1 MTPDLFYD
9 KVPEILI
16 ADDTIESLRMIS
28 QALSSHGY
36 DVRSVTNGTL
46 ALASA
51 KEAQPD
57 LILLDIRMPDLSGY
71 EVCRELKENPLTQ
84 EIPVIFISAL
94 QETIDK
100 VEAFAVGGVDYLTK
114 PLHLPEVL
122 ARIQAQLAWR
132 FSLKEIQKLNQ
143 QLDKRVQQ
151 RTAELAWSNQSLK
164 EEILERKK
172 IEESLRES
180 ESKFRQLSENIQ
192 EVFWLTDYDPQLGKV
207 TNMDYVSPA
216 FETVWGHTCESLYH
230 NPWLWIEVIYPDDR
244 QRVKTSFKQNAV
256 EGSFDEEYRIIR
268 PDGSI
273 RWIHDRGF
281 PIYNEDGQV
290 YRIAGIAEDIT
301 KRKLTQEALRE
312 SEARWQFALEGAGDG
327 IWDWNIET
335 NSVFFSA
342 QLKAML
348 GYTDQEMS
356 NHLEE
361 WKSRIH
367 REDIDSVFEDVDK
380 YFKGEISV
388 YENEHRLLCKDGSYK
403 WILDRGKVIEWT
415 AEGKP
420 LRMIGIHSDITRR
433 KQAELERDR
442 FFNLSLDLL
451 FIADYQGT
459 LKRINPAWSNLL
471 GYSEQNLL
479 NQSLLQIIHPD
490 DQSTVEDALQRLN
503 QGKDID
509 ILEIRCR
516 CLDESYLW
524 IAWNAVPFPQENLLY
539 GAGRNISQRKA
550 SEERLV
556 HQTLHDSLTGLAN
569 RSYFMERLELAI
581 KKEKR
586 HPNQHL
592 AVLFIDLDDF
602 KHINDT
608 LGHFIGDQF
617 LIEVAQILR
626 TSVRDVDCVARLG
639 GDEFIILLE
648 EVYYQE
654 NVFKIVQRIQEK
666 LKSSIQLRE
675 YNILTSASIGI
686 FLDTEDYQDIN
697 EIVRNADIAMY
708 QAKAKGKGC
717 YELYNHTM
725 YCQTLH
731 RVELENALRN
741 AIANQE
747 LYLYYQPILNLQ
759 DNLKLEGFEILLRW
773 HHQEKGLIAASE
785 FIPLAEETGE
795 INVIGEWVLHEACS
809 QFQHWCGIYPD
820 FEQLYFSINISGRQL
835 RDISLVT
842 ILEQNLK
849 ESQIPPHCLK
859 LEITETSLIENTTI
873 AVKILQKIQDL
884 GVQIS
889 LDDFGTGFSSLRYLH
904 QFPLNVIKIDRSF
917 VQTLNQGS
925 RERSII
931 ASIIALARALDFT
944 TVAEGIET
952 PQQLEQLQT
961 LGCQSGQGYFFSKPN
976 QLPELLRQYFV

>member
-16 ADDTIESLRMIS
+16 ADDTIESLRMLS

-57 LILLDIRMPDLSGY
+57 LIILDIRMPDLSGY
-71 EVCRELKENPLTQ
+71 EVCKQLKEDPITQ

-114 PLHLPEVL
+114 PLHIPEVL

-132 FSLKEIQKLNQ
+132 FSLKEIQKLNE
-143 QLDKRVQQ
+143 QLEQRVEQ
-151 RTAELAWSNQSLK
+151 RTAELALANQTLK

-172 IEESLRES
+172 IEKSLRES
-180 ESKFRQLSENIQ
+180 ETKFRQLSEHIQ
-192 EVFWLTDYDPQLGKV
+192 EVFWLTNYETQLRTV

-216 FETVWGHTCESLYH
+216 FETIWGHTCESLYH
-230 NPWLWIEVIYPDDR
+230 NPWLWIEAIHPDDR
-244 QRVKTSFKQNAV
+244 QRVETSFKQNAI
-256 EGSFDEEYRIIR
+256 EGSFNEEYRVVR

-281 PIYNEDGQV
+281 PVYNGNGKV

-327 IWDWNIET
+327 IWDWNIDT
-335 NSVFFSA
+335 NEVFFSV

-348 GYTDQEMS
+348 GYTDQEMP

-361 WKSRIH
+361 WESRIH
-367 REDIDSVFEDVDK
+367 PEDIDNVFEDVNK
-380 YFKGEISV
+380 YFKGEILI
-388 YENEHRLLCKDGSYK
+388 YENEHRLRCKDGSYK
-403 WILDRGKVIEWT
+403 WILDRGKVIEWK
-415 AEGKP
+415 AEGQP
-420 LRMIGIHSDITRR
+420 LRMIGIHTDITRR

-451 FIADYQGT
+451 FIANYQGK

-471 GYSEQNLL
+471 GYSQQNLL
-479 NQSLLQIIHPD
+479 NQSLLQIIHPN
-490 DQSTVEDALQRLN
+490 DQSTLEDAFERLN

-516 CLDESYLW
+516 CLDGSYLW
-524 IAWNAVPFPQENLLY
+524 IAWNAVPFPQENLIY
-539 GAGRNISQRKA
+539 GAGRNITQRKA
-550 SEERLV
+550 SEDRLV

-569 RSYFMERLELAI
+569 RMYFMERLQLAI
-581 KKEKR
+581 KQEKR

-639 GDEFIILLE
+639 GDEFMILLE
-648 EVYYQE
+648 EVYDPE
-654 NVFKIVQRIQEK
+654 DVFKIVERIQGK
-666 LKSSIQLRE
+666 LKSSIKIGE
-675 YNILTSASIGI
+675 DNIFTSASIGI

-717 YELYNHTM
+717 YKVYDRTM
-725 YCQTLH
+725 YYQTLR
-731 RVELENALRN
+731 RVELENALRH

-773 HHQEKGLIAASE
+773 NHQEKGLIPASE
-785 FIPLAEETGE
+785 FIPLAEEMGE
-795 INVIGEWVLHEACS
+795 INVIGAWVLRETCL
-809 QFQHWCGIYPD
+809 QFQHWCQVYPH

-835 RDISLVT
+835 QDSSLLT
-842 ILEQNLK
+842 ILEQTL
-849 ESQIPPHCLK
+849 EETQIPPHCLK
-859 LEITETSLIENTTI
+859 LEITETSLIHNTTI
-873 AVKILQKIQDL
+873 AVHILQKIQDL

-917 VQTLNQGS
+917 VETLKQGD
-925 RERSII
+925 RQRSIL
-931 ASIIALARALDFT
+931 AAIIALACALDFT
-944 TVAEGIET
+944 IVAEGIET
-952 PQQLEQLQT
+952 QQQLEQLQT
-961 LGCQSGQGYFFSKPN
+961 LGCQSGQGYFFSKPD
-976 QLPELLRQYFV
+976 QLPELLRRYL